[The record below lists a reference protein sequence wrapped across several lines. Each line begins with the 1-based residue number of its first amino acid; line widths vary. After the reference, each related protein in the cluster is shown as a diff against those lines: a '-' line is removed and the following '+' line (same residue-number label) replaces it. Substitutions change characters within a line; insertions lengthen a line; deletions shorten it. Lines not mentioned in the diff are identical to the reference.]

1 MQTKIKV
8 VMKPVEEL
16 QVYDNNPRDHSETV
30 GVVTQ
35 SIKDFGFLV
44 PILIDKNNV
53 IIDGEAQLKA
63 AIENSY
69 TEVPCI
75 VADELTA
82 DEVKAVRLV
91 INRTQDFTKWTF
103 EQLTAE
109 LEAVNIDLSA
119 YRFPDLSD
127 MNLDVSDSDFLHDEE
142 IAREQEARTVIC
154 PHCGQEF
161 EI

>member
-16 QVYDNNPRDHSETV
+16 QVYDNNPRNHDETV
-30 GVVTQ
+30 AAVAK
-35 SIKDFGFLV
+35 SIKDYGFLT

-63 AIENSY
+63 AIECSH
-69 TEVPCI
+69 EKVPCI
-75 VADELTA
+75 IADELTD
-82 DEVKAVRLV
+82 DEVREVRLV
-91 INRTQDFTKWTF
+91 LNKTQDLTTWTF
-103 EQLTAE
+103 DKLAAE

-119 YRFPDLSD
+119 YKFPDLSD
-127 MNLDVSDSDFLHDEE
+127 MDLNVSDDDFLQDTE
-142 IAREQEARTVIC
+142 IVKEREKKTAIC
-154 PHCGQEF
+154 PNCGHEF

>member
-30 GVVTQ
+30 GVVAQ

-44 PILIDKNNV
+44 PILIDKNNI

-69 TEVPCI
+69 NEVPCI
-75 VADELTA
+75 IADELTD

-91 INRTQDFTKWTF
+91 INKTQDLTTWTF
-103 EQLTAE
+103 DKLAAE
-109 LEAVNIDLSA
+109 LEGINIDLSE
-119 YRFPDLSD
+119 YKFPDLSD
-127 MNLDVSDSDFLHDEE
+127 IDLNISDEDFLQNTE
-142 IAREQEARTVIC
+142 IVKEKEKKTAIC
-154 PHCGQEF
+154 PNCGHKF